1 MIAGEPLSH
10 LRDFHG
16 ILTTIPRRH
25 NVRMAGA
32 WGEGRLQ
39 MLEVSAF
46 FREDLVKW
54 CELEL
59 SLVCYH
65 YRRGWGRRPVSLFH
79 SLLENSAKTD

>member
-1 MIAGEPLSH
+1 
-10 LRDFHG
+10 
-16 ILTTIPRRH
+16 
-25 NVRMAGA
+25 
-32 WGEGRLQ
+32 